1 MNPDT
6 NTYWTAL
13 PIVYRTELGASLS
26 SPANHA
32 NPVATM
38 IGPSRLSG
46 RACHDA
52 SPLPS
57 SEAPTTNVSTGPG
70 SVGRSGGTCVASQ
83 TAAPAAAAPAIARR

>member
-13 PIVYRTELGASLS
+13 PIVYTTEFGASLS
-26 SPANHA
+26 SPANQA
-32 NPVATM
+32 KPVATM

-46 RACHDA
+46 RACHEA
-52 SPLPS
+52 RPLPS

-70 SVGRSGGTCVASQ
+70 SVGRSGGTRAASQ
-83 TAAPAAAAPAIARR
+83 TATPAAAAPATARR